1 VQQPLTILITL
12 PCNILNF
19 DGVDDYVNFKNN
31 YALNTGFSI
40 ELWIKSN
47 NTTTSR
53 QYFSKRI
60 DAGTAHGYD
69 LVS

>member
-1 VQQPLTILITL
+1 V

-31 YALNTGFSI
+31 YALNTGAFSI

-47 NTTTSR
+47 NTTTSDK
-53 QYFSKRI
+53 QYF
-60 DAGTAHGYD
+60 
-69 LVS
+69 LNV